1 MLSPNNH
8 RTLFAL
14 SIFAL
19 LGLTLPDARAQQSAA
34 AKPDTHPPAGV
45 ECPKPPSVITTPQG
59 VELVPSAHGL
69 EVLRA
74 KESYTTLTLEGSE
87 LKPQPPLSTDHEKN
101 ADFERELVRVQWRPS
116 DPIDMYIVK
125 PPNAMNPP
133 VVLFLD
139 GYSRNLDTYRDNTLC
154 KYLVKN
160 GTAAVGFES
169 AHAGYRAERGPLNQW
184 FVSVLPESLTESVHD
199 VQLILDYL
207 TPRGDLDMTRVGMFA
222 EGSGASIAILAA
234 ATDHRLNAIDLLN
247 PWGDWPDWLAKS
259 PVIPDD
265 ERANYLKPD
274 FLARVATLD
283 PVSYLP
289 NLTSCAVRITLWD
302 DVNSKTKEA
311 TAKLEAAAP
320 ENAKITHYPTAFSMA
335 LANGEGRMFVWLAS
349 TLTQPKPGG
358 KNL

>member
-1 MLSPNNH
+1 M
-8 RTLFAL
+8 
-14 SIFAL
+14 
-19 LGLTLPDARAQQSAA
+19 
-34 AKPDTHPPAGV
+34 
-45 ECPKPPSVITTPQG
+45 
-59 VELVPSAHGL
+59 

-101 ADFERELVRVQWRPS
+101 ADFERELVRVQWRRG

-125 PPNAMNPP
+125 PPNAKNPP

-139 GYSRNLDTYRDNTLC
+139 RYSRNLDTYRDNTLC

-169 AHAGYRAERGPLNQW
+169 AHAGYRGERGSLNQW

-207 TPRGDLDMTRVGMFA
+207 THRGDLDMTRVGMFA
-222 EGSGASIAILAA
+222 EGSGASVAILAA
-234 ATDHRLNAIDLLN
+234 ATDHRLKAIDLLN

-259 PVIPDD
+259 PVVPDD

-274 FLARVATLD
+274 FLSRVATLD
-283 PVSYLP
+283 PVDYLP
-289 NLTSCAVRITLWD
+289 RLASCAVRITLWD

-311 TAKLEAAAP
+311 TAKIEAAAP
-320 ENAKITHYPTAFSMA
+320 ADAKITHYPTAFSMA
-335 LANGEGRMFVWLAS
+335 LANGEGRLFVWLAS